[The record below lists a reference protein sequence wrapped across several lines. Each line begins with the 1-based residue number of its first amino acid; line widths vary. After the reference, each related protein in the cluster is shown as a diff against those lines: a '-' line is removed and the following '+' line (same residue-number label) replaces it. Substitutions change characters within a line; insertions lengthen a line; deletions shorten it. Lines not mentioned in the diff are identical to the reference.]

1 MWRLFLQIGD
11 VQNLQNKTVVLR
23 LTDGEMAIV
32 KVNSVDVEY
41 EDIMVDVLETNMPG
55 AYPQFRPDSSFMIK
69 AADIL
74 SASEILRV

>member
-1 MWRLFLQIGD
+1 VQIGE
-11 VQNLQNKTVVLR
+11 VRNLQNKTVVLQ

-32 KVNSVDVEY
+32 KVNSVDIQY

-55 AYPQFRPDSSFMIK
+55 AYPQFRQDSCFTIR

-74 SASEILRV
+74 SASEILRVV

>member
-1 MWRLFLQIGD
+1 MQIRE

-23 LTDGEMAIV
+23 LTDGEQAIV

-55 AYPQFRPDSSFMIK
+55 AYPQFRPDTSFMIK
-69 AADIL
+69 AADII

>member
-11 VQNLQNKTVVLR
+11 VQNLQNKTVVLK

-74 SASEILRV
+74 SASEILPL